1 MVGFNEAN
9 VFVGRARLKA
19 KDIREALKGRNI
31 DPVIIQ
37 TLEGLADND
46 KTQRDQIEAVA
57 DAYDKLMDLVSKL
70 VFIMEQVKA
79 AVPDLSKLKGAENV
93 LNTDANALMK
103 GVARDAIKLKDPD
116 QT

>member
-1 MVGFNEAN
+1 MAFNEKN
-9 VFVGRARLKA
+9 VFIGRARLKA

-70 VFIMEQVKA
+70 IFIMEQVKDK
-79 AVPDLSKLKGAENV
+79 VPDMKKLTEAGNV
-93 LNTDANALMK
+93 LNTNLNSVIK
-103 GVARDAIKLKDPD
+103 NTAREAIKQKLPEE
-116 QT
+116 T